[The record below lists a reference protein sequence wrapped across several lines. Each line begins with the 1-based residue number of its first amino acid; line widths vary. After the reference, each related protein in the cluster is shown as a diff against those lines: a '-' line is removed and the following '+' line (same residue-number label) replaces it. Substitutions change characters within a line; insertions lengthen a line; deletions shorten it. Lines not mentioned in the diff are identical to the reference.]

1 MLRKKL
7 CKMLAAL
14 MVSTIV
20 LGNSVQA
27 VGATVVETIASEG
40 ENQGNVLADGTYKI
54 TNKTLQ
60 KGTDNN
66 SAIRNYIDTNS
77 IVTVKDGKITVTMK
91 YNENGLET
99 VKSTN
104 SITVDGQEIEFKNN
118 EDGSISFEIS
128 SIDTLYTRVK
138 INLTYYNAMIPE
150 FIAPGGMHAVD
161 VDLLHEGE
169 LVKDSSNDS
178 GSDNE
183 NQDNV
188 LANGIYKIANKALKV
203 GTDSESAIR
212 NYIDANSIVTVK
224 DGKIT
229 VTMKYNEAGLK
240 TVQSTN
246 EIIVDG
252 EKVNLTKN
260 EDGSISFDI
269 ESIDVLYTRI
279 NVNLTYHD
287 ENLPEFIFPG
297 KIHTVDIELLHE
309 GELTEYKEDDSS
321 EDSGN
326 NGETNKPG
334 DENNGGNTGNEGSN
348 NGGSNNNGSN
358 NGGSNSGVTEEQGAK
373 VYTGKNNVTHDSET
387 GLSMARK
394 ALEETLKVEDVNG
407 KKYVTLTFTPMGSKM
422 MNNHT
427 VYVNGAKVEATK
439 SVNGEI
445 VSLRFAVGSLEDS
458 IKVSAYVTMM
468 GSNVEFGVD
477 ILEDT
482 LTLVTDGTTNNGGTT
497 SGTTGS
503 TTGGTTSGS
512 NNNSNTSNENTTTTE
527 EETKVTKGKL
537 YSIQNSVTHESETGR
552 SMARKYL
559 NSTSKVEEIDGK
571 YYVTLTFTGAEFMQ
585 SHEIYVNG
593 KKVTVTKSISGDTT
607 NVRFAVSS
615 LSDSIKVKTYVVPMS
630 REVEFGVT
638 LLKDTLTFIKEYTV
652 DKLPET
658 GAPIGSGAIASL
670 GMILTSAGVVLAK
683 KRK

>member
-14 MVSTIV
+14 MLATTV
-20 LGNSVQA
+20 LGTNVQA
-27 VGATVVETIASEG
+27 VGATTVDAIATPSIDNSGNEG
-40 ENQGNVLADGTYKI
+40 ENQGNGLVNGTYEVDNFALKAGEEKDSSMGNYIERKSTIKVEDNKI
-54 TNKTLQ
+54 TVTIRLNEAGLDVIKEVHGATVDGEAIETIKNEDGSISFIVPSIDSKINIDLTYEV
-60 KGTDNN
+60 KAMNWVHRTTFDLVNDTSSIPTVDDSINGGDNVETPDNN
-66 SAIRNYIDTNS
+66 GGNSGNNGSENGGNTGGEESSVLENGTYTLNNYTYKVGTTQQSMARQFIEDKTV
-77 IVTVKDGKITVTMK
+77 VTVKDGKITMTLK
-91 YNENGLET
+91 YMGLGLTGIRNTVIKVNGT
-99 VKSTN
+99 VVNSVVNDDKS
-104 SITVDGQEIEFKNN
+104 V
-118 EDGSISFEIS
+118 SFEVPSLTSNIQVQMYIIVES
-128 SIDTLYTRVK
+128 MGFVEVQSIDFVNDVNTLTKVED
-138 INLTYYNAMIPE
+138 NN
-150 FIAPGGMHAVD
+150 
-161 VDLLHEGE
+161 
-169 LVKDSSNDS
+169 S
-178 GSDNE
+178 GSDDKVE
-183 NQDNV
+183 APETPDN
-188 LANGIYKIANKALKV
+188 
-203 GTDSESAIR
+203 
-212 NYIDANSIVTVK
+212 
-224 DGKIT
+224 
-229 VTMKYNEAGLK
+229 
-240 TVQSTN
+240 
-246 EIIVDG
+246 
-252 EKVNLTKN
+252 
-260 EDGSISFDI
+260 
-269 ESIDVLYTRI
+269 
-279 NVNLTYHD
+279 
-287 ENLPEFIFPG
+287 
-297 KIHTVDIELLHE
+297 
-309 GELTEYKEDDSS
+309 
-321 EDSGN
+321 
-326 NGETNKPG
+326 
-334 DENNGGNTGNEGSN
+334 NNGGNTGNEGSN
-348 NGGSNNNGSN
+348 NGSSN
-358 NGGSNSGVTEEQGAK
+358 NGTTEEQGTK
-373 VYTGKNNVTHDSET
+373 VYTGKNNVTHDSAT

-394 ALEETLKVEDVNG
+394 ALEETLKVEEVNG
-407 KKYVTLTFTPMGSKM
+407 KKYVTLTFTSMGSTM

-497 SGTTGS
+497 GGV
-503 TTGGTTSGS
+503 TGGTTSGS
-512 NNNSNTSNENTTTTE
+512 TTGSTTNGTSGNTTTTE
-527 EETKVTKGKL
+527 ETKITKGKL

-552 SMARKYL
+552 TMARKYL

-585 SHEIYVNG
+585 NHEIYVNG
-593 KKVTVTKSISGDTT
+593 KKVTVTKSTSGDTT

>member
-321 EDSGN
+321 QDSGN

-407 KKYVTLTFTPMGSKM
+407 KKYVTLTFTPMGSTM

-497 SGTTGS
+497 GGV
-503 TTGGTTSGS
+503 TGGTTSGS
-512 NNNSNTSNENTTTTE
+512 TTGSTTNGTSGNTTTTE
-527 EETKVTKGKL
+527 EAKITKGKL

-552 SMARKYL
+552 TMARKYL

-585 SHEIYVNG
+585 NHEIYVNG
-593 KKVTVTKSISGDTT
+593 KKVTVTKSTSGDTT

-652 DKLPET
+652 DTLPET
-658 GAPIGSGAIASL
+658 GAPIGSGAVAGL
-670 GMILTSAGVVLAK
+670 GMLLTSAGVVLAK